1 MGTVKAVCTSEIKGI
16 QKSEAAC
23 VELRPDWGIEHDAHA
38 GKWHRQVSLLGYEQV
53 ERFKALGADVVNGSF
68 GENIIVEGFDLKT
81 LPVGTRLRLGD
92 SLLELSQIGK
102 QCHAHCAVYHKMGD
116 CIMPREGV
124 FCKVLEGGTVKAG
137 DVVSIEAAERLDRRG
152 RRV

>member
-1 MGTVKAVCTSEIKGI
+1 MGTVKAVCTSEIKGV
-16 QKSEAAC
+16 QKSETAC
-23 VELRPDWGIEHDAHA
+23 VELCPDWGIKSDAHA
-38 GKWHRQVSLLGYEQV
+38 GKWHRQVSLLGYEQI

-68 GENIIVEGFDLKT
+68 GENIIVEGFDLKS

-102 QCHAHCAVYHKMGD
+102 QCHARCAIYHKMGD

-124 FCKVLEGGTVKAG
+124 FCKVLEGGIVKAG